1 MRFFE
6 MKVQRYAHGTAYLQ
20 NRDHAPKKAQED
32 IVL

>member
-6 MKVQRYAHGTAYLQ
+6 MKVQRYAHGTAYI
-20 NRDHAPKKAQED
+20 DHAPKKAQED